1 MTIQRKA
8 ILRAFEAAGRTHP
21 TAEML
26 YHLAKKELPNIS
38 MGTVYR
44 NLSDMSARGEVLRI
58 PVTDGPDRFDR
69 NLSRHDH
76 AICRVCGRLF
86 DLPAGVVY
94 IPDACIPDGC
104 HLLDT
109 QLLLQ
114 CICSE
119 CEESTSSDI

>member
-26 YHLAKKELPNIS
+26 YHLAKKELPKIS

>member
-21 TAEML
+21 TAETL
-26 YHLAKKELPNIS
+26 YHLAKKELPRIS

-44 NLSDMSARGEVLRI
+44 NLSDMSDRGEVLRI
-58 PVTDGPDRFDR
+58 PVADGPDRFDR

-94 IPDACIPDGC
+94 IPDVCIPKGYR
-104 HLLDT
+104 LLDT

>member
-21 TAEML
+21 TAETL
-26 YHLAKKELPNIS
+26 YHLAKKELPRIS

-44 NLSDMSARGEVLRI
+44 NLSDMSDRGEVLRI
-58 PVTDGPDRFDR
+58 PVADGPDRFDR

-94 IPDACIPDGC
+94 IPDVCIPKGYR
-104 HLLDT
+104 LLDT
-109 QLLLQ
+109 HLLLQ

>member
-26 YHLAKKELPNIS
+26 YHLAKKELPKIS

-94 IPDACIPDGC
+94 IPDTCIPDGC
-104 HLLDT
+104 RLLDT